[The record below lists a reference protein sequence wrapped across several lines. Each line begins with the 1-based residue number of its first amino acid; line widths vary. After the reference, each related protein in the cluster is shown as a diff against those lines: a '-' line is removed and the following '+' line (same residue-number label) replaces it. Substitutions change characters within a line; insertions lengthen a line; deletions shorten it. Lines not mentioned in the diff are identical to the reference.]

1 MICRLCLL
9 AIAAVE
15 LSACAFW
22 GMSDWSDNSTGESLV
37 ARDRFERTESG
48 SLGAS
53 EVGGPWTL
61 GGRVDEVSV
70 ADGAAHLPARVA
82 ETLTAVL
89 HEVSALDVDATVSI
103 TVPEAPDGNGVYL
116 SLIARVMDDAGDLGY
131 RLSVN
136 VDEGGQVTQSLKALD
151 EAPLDNGVVTFG
163 AAYTPGAIVR
173 LRMQVEGESPTR
185 LRGRVWLGAE
195 PEPEVWAIEAD
206 DSTAELQSAG
216 GLGLT
221 VYTSSTATRSGDFT
235 FDELEATPVEPA
247 E

>member
-1 MICRLCLL
+1 M
-9 AIAAVE
+9 
-15 LSACAFW
+15 
-22 GMSDWSDNSTGESLV
+22 
-37 ARDRFERTESG
+37 
-48 SLGAS
+48 
-53 EVGGPWTL
+53 
-61 GGRVDEVSV
+61 
-70 ADGAAHLPARVA
+70 A

-89 HEVSALDVDATVSI
+89 PEVSALDVDAAVSM

-151 EAPLDNGVVTFG
+151 EAPLDNGVVTFA

-173 LRMQVEGESPTR
+173 LRIQVEGESPTR
-185 LRGRVWLGAE
+185 LRGRVWLASE

-221 VYTSSTATRSGDFT
+221 VYTSSGATRSGDYT
-235 FDELEATPVEPA
+235 FDELVATPLA
-247 E
+247 GD

>member
-1 MICRLCLL
+1 
-9 AIAAVE
+9 
-15 LSACAFW
+15 
-22 GMSDWSDNSTGESLV
+22 MSDWSENSGEGLLI

-48 SLGAS
+48 GLGAS
-53 EVGGPWTL
+53 EVGGPWRL

-70 ADGAAHLPARVA
+70 AGGAAHLPARVA

-89 HEVSALDVDATVSI
+89 PEVSALDVDAAVSI

-151 EAPLDNGVVTFG
+151 EAPLDNGVVSFA

-173 LRMQVEGESPTR
+173 LR
-185 LRGRVWLGAE
+185 LWLAAE

-221 VYTSSTATRSGDFT
+221 VYTSSTATRSGDYT
-235 FDELEATPVEPA
+235 FDELVATPLA
-247 E
+247 SD